1 MTTLTSVCNKDCGK
15 VSGAAQHSAVLKESQ
30 TIKNNHVS
38 SQVDI
43 GKGKR
48 LRSCAKNLH
57 RRGFLKWHSFLLLSV
72 VETKLRLGCIK
83 S

>member
-1 MTTLTSVCNKDCGK
+1 MTTFTSVCNKDCGK
-15 VSGAAQHSAVLKESQ
+15 VSGAARLSAVLKRVKQ
-30 TIKNNHVS
+30 LKNNHVS

-43 GKGKR
+43 GRGKR

-72 VETKLRLGCIK
+72 VETKSRLGCIK